1 LLVYGREI
9 EVFEEGLPFENVEI
23 QEKKKRK
30 INFSIDKTSSSLIGI
45 GGVILIL
52 LVLGKLWK
60 DIVLDDFS
68 LLVTTI
74 AVIFVFLGVA
84 LAFPHE

>member
-1 LLVYGREI
+1 M
-9 EVFEEGLPFENVEI
+9 FEEGLPFENVEI

-30 INFSIDKTSSSLIGI
+30 ISFSIDKTSISLIGI
-45 GGVILIL
+45 GGILLIL

-68 LLVTTI
+68 LLIITI